1 VGTFR
6 APLSLAA
13 LVRILTRLLGP
24 RNEANDNEEF
34 SAVWKSQATFCNTHN
49 YAYGDVVLD
58 NRALFTVVQVNPD
71 KLLLFLKCNL
81 KCEIDYYTFHTLFTS
96 KYF

>member
-1 VGTFR
+1 MGTFR

-34 SAVWKSQATFCNTHN
+34 SAVWKSQANFCNTVN

-58 NRALFTVVQVNPD
+58 NRAVFAVVQVEMNIFFR
-71 KLLLFLKCNL
+71 L
-81 KCEIDYYTFHTLFTS
+81 ISIYA
-96 KYF
+96 